1 MQTHLKDPLVL
12 THTEVSGSHWLF
24 PVSHSFM
31 SANQELMLNY
41 QSGSIF
47 VSILS
52 NEDRYISHF
61 YRMINFCSGQNK
73 KGS

>member
-1 MQTHLKDPLVL
+1 
-12 THTEVSGSHWLF
+12 
-24 PVSHSFM
+24 M

-52 NEDRYISHF
+52 NEDRYISYF
-61 YRMINFCSGQNK
+61 YGQKNDK
-73 KGS
+73 FL